1 MSLPMAVLVR
11 SKPGN
16 ETLAEAAR
24 RGTLQ
29 VLSLEGQLDAEVSV
43 YLTDDQEIAEL
54 NAAFR
59 GKEGPTDVL
68 SFSQLE
74 PGLSADVPP
83 HEISSRLLGDVV
95 ISVETAAAQAS
106 RNRIPIEDEIAMLAG
121 HGTLHLLGYEDE
133 TDAGAQTMEARL
145 RAALTL
151 PVPEYDPDA

>member
-11 SKPGN
+11 SRPGN

-29 VLSLEGQLDAEVSV
+29 VLLLEGTLDAEVSV
-43 YLTDDQEIAEL
+43 YLTDDEEIAEL

-59 GKEGPTDVL
+59 SKEGPTDVL

-74 PGLSADVPP
+74 AGPGDTAPP
-83 HEISSRLLGDVV
+83 PECAGRLLGDVV
-95 ISVETAAAQAS
+95 ISVETAALQAS

-133 TDAGAQTMEARL
+133 TDAGAQIMEDRL